1 MIVKTDTTTFKH
13 NERKQSCSRG
23 RDKFGDVKL
32 LIRKHESR
40 NQFTNRVRI
49 PYPNDMFIA
58 SYQLWSFE
66 VKSTMP
72 LYVQYGTAIPV

>member
-1 MIVKTDTTTFKH
+1 MIVKTETRTDIM
-13 NERKQSCSRG
+13 NENNQ
-23 RDKFGDVKL
+23 DVKL